1 MKRDI
6 KAENEAA
13 AKASSDSEYR
23 EIFLGGNEEH
33 ILRLASQII
42 KKSITKS
49 DDEYSV
55 ALIAVSEALDGYDAA
70 KGDFWGYAAFVIKSR
85 LYDMYRKEGR
95 HSSEIAVPPDSFSGE
110 LSDED
115 PQLELKLSVRDRLS
129 EDDTGADNTARY
141 EIEALTEELKS
152 FGISFFDI
160 DRSPRTASTRSM
172 CAKVIKAVFL
182 PPPLVALLRK
192 TGLFPA
198 KEVMARQSVSR
209 KFLDKY
215 RKYLIAST
223 LILDGDYPFL
233 AEYVKYL
240 RSERSESL

>member
-6 KAENEAA
+6 RAENENAVR
-13 AKASSDSEYR
+13 ASADRQYR
-23 EIFLGGNEEH
+23 EIFLGENEDH
-33 ILRLASQII
+33 ILRLASQIL
-42 KKSITKS
+42 KKTVTKS

-55 ALIAVSEALDGYDAA
+55 ALIAVSEALDGYDEK

-95 HSSEIAVPPDSFSGE
+95 HKDEISVSPESFSGE

-115 PQLELKLSVRDRLS
+115 PETEMKLKVREKLTT
-129 EDDTGADNTARY
+129 DDASGTENPVKY
-141 EIEALTEELKS
+141 EIEAITEELKAL
-152 FGISFFDI
+152 GISFFDI
-160 DRSPRTASTRSM
+160 DRSPRTVSTRNM
-172 CAKVIKAVFL
+172 CGKIIKAVFL

-198 KEVMARQSVSR
+198 KEVMARQDVSR
-209 KFLDKY
+209 KFIDKY

-223 LILDGDYPFL
+223 LILDGDYPVL
-233 AEYVKYL
+233 SEYVKYL
-240 RSERSESL
+240 RD